1 MTTRGNNS
9 RLVDLE
15 AIRKISKIT
24 TPEQQSFLLQR
35 EIEQI
40 KQSGMYKIGPSL
52 LNGGIFL
59 LLCLLIY
66 SVLHYKY
73 YRRKG
78 SLENGFSNG
87 FFKKSQAKNI

>member
-1 MTTRGNNS
+1 MGTRS
-9 RLVDLE
+9 RLLDTE
-15 AIRKISKIT
+15 AIRNISKIT
-24 TPEQQSFLLQR
+24 TPEQQQFLLQR

-40 KQSGMYKIGPSL
+40 KQNGMYKIGPAL

-73 YRRKG
+73 YRRKSG
-78 SLENGFSNG
+78 LFQ
-87 FFKKSQAKNI
+87 KKPS